1 MTWNRLMALFVH
13 TFSLFSIKYNR
24 TIIYEKL
31 LSEYL
36 SCEFTSC
43 FLATYHKARGDTP
56 FLVFCSQR
64 RQKCY
69 SCGKCKPGRHWRQGG
84 GRKYVKC
91 LKVGSVNIIFPLPI
105 LLKSQIFRP
114 TDKARRE
121 RFVSMCKARAYFWIA
136 SSEGH
141 YCSKSNH
148 GLSYFNTSNTK
159 LAAWVSAWLVISPGL
174 G

>member
-1 MTWNRLMALFVH
+1 MALFVH
-13 TFSLFSIKYNR
+13 IFSLFSIKYNS

-64 RQKCY
+64 RQRCY
-69 SCGKCKPGRHWRQGG
+69 SCSKCKPGRHWRQGG
-84 GRKYVKC
+84 GRKYIEC
-91 LKVGSVNIIFPLPI
+91 LKVGSVNIIFPLPM

-114 TDKARRE
+114 TDKSQKRALC
-121 RFVSMCKARAYFWIA
+121 FHAQSKGVFLKAA
-136 SSEGH
+136 
-141 YCSKSNH
+141 
-148 GLSYFNTSNTK
+148 
-159 LAAWVSAWLVISPGL
+159 
-174 G
+174 

>member
-1 MTWNRLMALFVH
+1 MPLFVH
-13 TFSLFSIKYNR
+13 IFSLFSIKYNR

-36 SCEFTSC
+36 SYEFTSC

-64 RQKCY
+64 RQRCY
-69 SCGKCKPGRHWRQGG
+69 SCSKCKPGRHWRQGG

-91 LKVGSVNIIFPLPI
+91 LKVGSVNIIFPLPM

-121 RFVSMCKARAYFWIA
+121 LFVSMCKARAYFEGCLA
-136 SSEGH
+136 SSKGH
-141 YCSKSNH
+141 YCSKSSH
-148 GLSYFNTSNTK
+148 GLIYLSTSNIQLWQLGFQHGWLSL
-159 LAAWVSAWLVISPGL
+159 LAWGYEC
-174 G
+174 